1 MPGRRRASAAP
12 SRWWSTRGVCTSSI
26 RRPAWVSTTAAEG
39 PLRGDVPMKSK
50 FRLYVLALVV
60 AAFGLAITG
69 CGDDDGG
76 GGGGGSGE
84 QVSGN
89 LSISGVWTGQE
100 ARSFNAVLDG
110 FKQDQPNVNVRY

>member
-1 MPGRRRASAAP
+1 M
-12 SRWWSTRGVCTSSI
+12 
-26 RRPAWVSTTAAEG
+26 
-39 PLRGDVPMKSK
+39 
-50 FRLYVLALVV
+50 
-60 AAFGLAITG
+60 AAFSLAIAG
-69 CGDDDGG
+69 CGDDDS

-110 FKQDQPNVNVRY
+110 FKQEQPDVNVNYRPVGDEIPTVLSTPSRAATRPTSRRSRSPGSCATSWTGTR